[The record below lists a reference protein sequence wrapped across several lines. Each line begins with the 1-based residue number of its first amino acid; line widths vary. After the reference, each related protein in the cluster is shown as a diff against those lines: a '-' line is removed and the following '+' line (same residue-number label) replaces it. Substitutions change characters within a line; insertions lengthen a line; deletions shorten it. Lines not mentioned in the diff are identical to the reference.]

1 MEGLN
6 RALFLW
12 LNAPANPGQLS
23 MAMALFFAEYFIWL
37 IPATIAIVWL
47 RGGERTRKALIEAT
61 VTASIGLCINQLI
74 GLAWM
79 HPRPFVIGLGH
90 TLIAHAPDSSFPSDH
105 LTLWWS
111 VAFALAMPGNFPRA
125 GMLFALLGLPI
136 AWARIY
142 VGVHFPFDMA
152 GAAIVSLL
160 SVGLT
165 RRAIRPCLPHIFRAA
180 TCVHGLLFSKFIALG
195 WVRK

>member
-1 MEGLN
+1 
-6 RALFLW
+6 
-12 LNAPANPGQLS
+12 
-23 MAMALFFAEYFIWL
+23 
-37 IPATIAIVWL
+37 
-47 RGGERTRKALIEAT
+47 
-61 VTASIGLCINQLI
+61 
-74 GLAWM
+74 
-79 HPRPFVIGLGH
+79 
-90 TLIAHAPDSSFPSDH
+90 
-105 LTLWWS
+105 
-111 VAFALAMPGNFPRA
+111 MPGNFPRA

-165 RRAIRPCLPHIFRAA
+165 RRAIGPCLPHIFRAA